1 MSISPNTCR
10 SLAVFLFRS
19 SSEYHAAVHGDI
31 HSPARPSPRPL
42 FPTLNPIHWQRR
54 PQKTT

>member
-1 MSISPNTCR
+1 STPNTTICISPNTCR
-10 SLAVFLFRS
+10 SLAV
-19 SSEYHAAVHGDI
+19 EYHAAVHGDI

-42 FPTLNPIHWQRR
+42 FPTPNPIHWQRR